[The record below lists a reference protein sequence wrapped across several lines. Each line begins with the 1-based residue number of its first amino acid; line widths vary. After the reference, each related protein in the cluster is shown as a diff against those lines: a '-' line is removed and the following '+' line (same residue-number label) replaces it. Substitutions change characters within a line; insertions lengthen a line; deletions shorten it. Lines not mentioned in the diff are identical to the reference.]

1 MRDAISKE
9 VEKAIGRDVEPGEL
23 EGLFVL
29 TGRAERIKV
38 LESFDEAL
46 DKIKPG
52 SREYASVLDRKF
64 RLNQVHQNMIRGGR

>member
-9 VEKAIGRDVEPGEL
+9 CEKYLGRDMEPGEL

-29 TGRAERIKV
+29 TDRPQRIKV
-38 LESFDEAL
+38 LEAFDETL

-52 SREYASVLDRKF
+52 SREYASVLTKKMF
-64 RLNQVHQNMIRGGR
+64 LNQIHSNMIRGGR

>member
-1 MRDAISKE
+1 MDDAVTKE
-9 VEKAIGRDVEPGEL
+9 IKSFLGRDVEPGEL

-29 TGRAERIKV
+29 TDRSQRIKV

-52 SREYASVLDRKF
+52 SREYASVLTKKMF
-64 RLNQVHQNMIRGGR
+64 LNQVHHNMIRGGR